1 MLIRDDA
8 RRENQH
14 TIMTVQ
20 IVTLSPCQL
29 RPLSEGIHL
38 KQKSSLCRQ
47 LHYCLLIV
55 YFKYW
60 II

>member
-14 TIMTVQ
+14 TTMTVE
-20 IVTLSPCQL
+20 IVVLGPYQL

-38 KQKSSLCRQ
+38 K
-47 LHYCLLIV
+47 
-55 YFKYW
+55 
-60 II
+60 